1 VPYSA
6 FSSSAHSALRP
17 LSTQQASGR
26 APWDFRRGAA
36 TIRGIVAAGVDFGLT
51 EPHLLKRTYLK
62 PGDLQTPGLLVDASD
77 ELQVARNLLTLL
89 GPQPGLGVLC
99 AQHFSFSCLGPLG
112 LAFLAAPTVRE
123 AIHLGIR
130 SLSLS

>member
-17 LSTQQASGR
+17 LSAPQASGR

-51 EPHLLKRTYLK
+51 QTTFALGAVTAGQRREDLLAQSFLH
-62 PGDLQTPGLLVDASD
+62 GA
-77 ELQVARNLLTLL
+77 AR
-89 GPQPGLGVLC
+89 
-99 AQHFSFSCLGPLG
+99 
-112 LAFLAAPTVRE
+112 
-123 AIHLGIR
+123 
-130 SLSLS
+130 